1 MEFPLFCKNSL
12 YAMTVKLDVPVNME
26 FLKVLMEKFDR
37 NRDGSIEYEE
47 FVRFLLTDT
56 YK

>member
-1 MEFPLFCKNSL
+1 
-12 YAMTVKLDVPVNME
+12 MTVKLDVPVNME